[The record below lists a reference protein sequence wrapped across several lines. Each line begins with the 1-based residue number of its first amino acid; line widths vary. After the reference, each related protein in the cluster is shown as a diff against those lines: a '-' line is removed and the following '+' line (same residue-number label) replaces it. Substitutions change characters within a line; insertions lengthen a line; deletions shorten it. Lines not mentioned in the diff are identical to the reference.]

1 MTFDKIHN
9 NLYAVREEG
18 HEDNVLYELFEEW
31 NDVSYLYSFFRE
43 NEERLHSYFHVRTI
57 KQAVDDTLE
66 DAEYLE
72 CVLLDIE
79 QEESLDDIFYCT

>member
-31 NDVSYLYSFFRE
+31 NDVSYLYSFFIE
-43 NEERLHSYFHVRTI
+43 NEER
-57 KQAVDDTLE
+57 
-66 DAEYLE
+66 
-72 CVLLDIE
+72 
-79 QEESLDDIFYCT
+79 